1 MARKPFNPDDL
12 SVIIPYR
19 DLECLLNIAKD
30 LEEMKKLYRQQ
41 ELRYAAMQDMF
52 RECMEKISEI
62 NRYL

>member
-1 MARKPFNPDDL
+1 MAKNSFNPDKY

-19 DLECLLNIAKD
+19 DFENLVNVARE

-52 RECMEKISEI
+52 RECMEKIAEI